1 MYCLCIARYA
11 LQELGYSHRRGTPG
25 ANPCEKFRMSDLTTG
40 VIVWLFALVVLCVIT
55 LTLVLNRL
63 LGGYRSDAE
72 KETPFESGIPPTGDA
87 RIPFPMRYYLVA
99 VSFLIFELEAAFL
112 FAWAVDYWEVDV
124 TATLGALVFILI
136 LLLGLVYE
144 WRKGGLS

>member
-1 MYCLCIARYA
+1 
-11 LQELGYSHRRGTPG
+11 
-25 ANPCEKFRMSDLTTG
+25 MSDLTTG
-40 VIVWLFALVVLCVIT
+40 VVVWLFALVVLGVVI
-55 LTLVLNRL
+55 LTLVINRL
-63 LGGYRSDAE
+63 LGGYRADAE

-87 RIPFPMRYYLVA
+87 RVPFPMRYYLVA

-112 FAWAVDYWEVDV
+112 FAWAVDYWEADV
-124 TATLGALVFILI
+124 AATFGALVFILV

>member
-1 MYCLCIARYA
+1 
-11 LQELGYSHRRGTPG
+11 
-25 ANPCEKFRMSDLTTG
+25 MSYLTTG
-40 VIVWLFALVVLCVIT
+40 VIVWLFALVVLGVIV

-63 LGGYRSDAE
+63 LGGYRADAE

-87 RIPFPMRYYLVA
+87 RVPFPMRYYLVA

-112 FAWAVDYWEVDV
+112 FAWAVDYWRSPPL
-124 TATLGALVFILI
+124 ATWGALAFIFI
-136 LLLGLVYE
+136 LLLGLIYE

>member
-1 MYCLCIARYA
+1 
-11 LQELGYSHRRGTPG
+11 
-25 ANPCEKFRMSDLTTG
+25 MSELTTG
-40 VIVWLFALVVLCVIT
+40 VVVWLFALITVGVVT
-55 LTLVLNRL
+55 LTLILNRL
-63 LGGYRSDAE
+63 LGGYRADPE

-112 FAWAVDYWEVDV
+112 FAWAVNYWQASA
-124 TATLGALVFILI
+124 TATLGALVFILV
-136 LLLGLVYE
+136 LLLGLIYE

>member
-1 MYCLCIARYA
+1 
-11 LQELGYSHRRGTPG
+11 
-25 ANPCEKFRMSDLTTG
+25 MSSLTTG
-40 VIVWLFALVVLCVIT
+40 VIVWLFALVVLGVVS
-55 LTLVLNRL
+55 LTLVINRL
-63 LGGYRSDAE
+63 LGGYRSDPE

-87 RIPFPMRYYLVA
+87 RVPFPMRYYVVA

-112 FAWAVDYWEVDV
+112 FGWATDYWHADT
-124 TATLGALVFILI
+124 TATVGALIFIVI

>member
-1 MYCLCIARYA
+1 M
-11 LQELGYSHRRGTPG
+11 P
-25 ANPCEKFRMSDLTTG
+25 DLSTG
-40 VIVWLFALVVLCVIT
+40 VIIWLYAIIALGVVVFM
-55 LTLVLNRL
+55 LVLNWL
-63 LGGYRSDAE
+63 LGGYRSDPE

-87 RIPFPMRYYLVA
+87 RGPFPMSYYLVA

-112 FAWAVDYWEVDV
+112 FAWAVDYWHLGVAGTV
-124 TATLGALVFILI
+124 GALVFILI

>member
-1 MYCLCIARYA
+1 
-11 LQELGYSHRRGTPG
+11 
-25 ANPCEKFRMSDLTTG
+25 MSDLTTG
-40 VIVWLFALVVLCVIT
+40 IIIWLYALIAFGVVVFM
-55 LTLVLNRL
+55 LVLNWL
-63 LGGYRSDAE
+63 LGGHRADPE

-87 RIPFPMRYYLVA
+87 RVPFPMRYYLVA

-112 FAWAVDYWEVDV
+112 LAWAVHYWKLGLP
-124 TATLGALVFILI
+124 ATVGALAFILI